1 MTTVSDDQALIPAND
16 ALPVLPYDP
25 PNDQYST
32 REPDEPRPEG
42 FTLPQVDGAVLT
54 PQSFRQTRFADLPL
68 YLPTLSNPVVSFDG
82 GLNWAALEVSDKGVA
97 CILFSYLNQAENDF
111 IELKLNDDRV
121 GFHTVT
127 EDEALKG
134 TQIVLYAPS
143 ERFIREAGNTL
154 QAFVTPLGGNGQQTK
169 RFNIKVD
176 IEHPGGRDPIANTGK
191 NENLPKPIFPDD
203 VIQFGVDS
211 DTAGKG
217 VPVIID
223 YYPVDRGLPVVNHR
237 KVRDRIRLSIG
248 GVVVEHS
255 VSEFEAAG
263 TAPITIWVYASTWAT
278 VGSGVH
284 ICEYNVIDEVG
295 NASLGFSPDQELEVR
310 LDNGTQPLLRQ
321 AYIDESE
328 QDADGHDQL
337 DADALDGKPAT
348 IIVAV
353 RNEGYL
359 ANDTIRVRVNGLT
372 ADGVRIITFYDFPV
386 VSPTILTAKIPWPFA
401 DILPLVKGRIQ
412 LTYQRIRTG
421 VLPQNSDSAKLNI
434 IGTPVEAGLAAPI
447 VDAAIGGTL
456 PDPTVNPFEV
466 LIKPYPGQLSNDR
479 VTLVL
484 EGTFANGKPYYA
496 EYSDMAGTG
505 NIYFDLPNGPSGP
518 IAQLDGGSLVLYYR
532 VNNRPPSRRL
542 ELSIGE
548 TQASLRAPTT
558 RQAVPPDHVFNP
570 LVSKANL
577 NVTVHHHASF
587 VLNAVVTLHF
597 EGSKAGGSN
606 PPIAFPI
613 DPNWLGTDLPFTI
626 PRNIVLNN
634 LNGSAR
640 LYYTVDAPGQPRQ
653 LISHDLVITVG
664 GALELPEPVV
674 LEATPIKPPSL
685 ASINP
690 QHVLPP
696 RPAIVTVRVTY
707 AMLASDNVKV
717 HIIGANGFGIGTPNI
732 PMKPGIPD
740 AGTDYITFTTTNV
753 FVGANLGRTCRVFF
767 EVTRDGA
774 TTSSRELTLEVENLS
789 EQDFDLV
796 SIPEASGGVI
806 NTAGS
811 NNVQINKW
819 PFCRAGQ
826 ALWIYLTGTLDL
838 LLRPGREV
846 TPAEFSAGKT
856 LDQIPRTYLD
866 QLKHGDVVTVK
877 AYASL
882 DGTGEINSAVSF
894 KEVSYAVSALNLR
907 FVNTPYSVGP
917 DGTLNNVELI
927 LGSDSR
933 NPSAVVVT
941 IPTTFSYA
949 DGSTGSKAFLT
960 DENGALAI
968 PGIRA
973 PNAAGSYTFTA
984 TSGAH
989 SATAEVTVKSLLPA
1003 GSIIN
1008 LRRGPSWLAFLPNN
1022 LYFYASLSAVGA
1034 IVKIDSSSGE
1044 VLKEIDMGTTV
1055 RAIYCSIDGK
1065 KLYIPAGNSI
1075 IVVDTTDDKITNRIP
1090 VNGISANHTLDLSPD
1105 GKYIFTMSQQYIIN
1119 SANVLRISTASETF
1133 DRAYRMGNVYTNYAL
1148 CSADSTS
1155 FYTMDYEMYGYVY
1168 RYNIESGARTHVY
1181 TTGSY
1186 GNNMILSPDRS
1197 ILYINNW
1204 AAGSRSTIIALPN
1217 LQAKS
1222 FSINIGF
1229 AYCMSGNRQNT
1240 RLISVSDTTRLLM
1253 DTVSGAITRRFTIA
1267 GRGLSIFSPDDQ
1279 TIYHCEEGESRISIT
1294 AAP

>member
-25 PNDQYST
+25 PSDQYST
-32 REPDEPRPEG
+32 REPDEPQPEG

-176 IEHPGGRDPIANTGK
+176 IEHPGGRDPIANTGQ

-284 ICEYNVIDEVG
+284 TCEYNVIDEVG

-310 LDNGTQPLLRQ
+310 LDNGTQPLLRE

-328 QDADGHDQL
+328 QDADGNDQL

-359 ANDTIRVRVNGLT
+359 AGDTIRVRVNGLT

-421 VLPQNSDSAKLNI
+421 VLPQNSESAKLNI
-434 IGTPVEAGLAAPI
+434 IGNPVETGLAAPI

-505 NIYFDLPNGPSGP
+505 DIYFDLPNGPSGP

-542 ELSIGE
+542 ALSIGE
-548 TQASLRAPTT
+548 TQASLLAPTT

-577 NVTVHHHASF
+577 NVTVHHHVSF

-774 TTSSRELTLEVENLS
+774 TTPSRELTLEVENLS

-806 NTAGS
+806 NTAVA
-811 NNVQINKW
+811 NNVRIDKW
-819 PFCRAGQ
+819 PFCRVGQPVWIKLLSTTNRDLRLAVGVTSAEFNAGR
-826 ALWIYLTGTLDL
+826 TLDL
-838 LLRPGREV
+838 IPAGYLSSLDNNSKVEV
-846 TPAEFSAGKT
+846 VAWVSMDESGSLETAQYFKVATYVTRKGSGEIIRHITVGNGPTQIVISRDGTTACVVNNNVSGVSVINLATNAVRTLAYNFNLYKLALHPTDPRLFLSGYNYSSPNYQTPVLNLSTFTFSYPFALGT
-856 LDQIPRTYLD
+856 TS
-866 QLKHGDVVTVK
+866 
-877 AYASL
+877 AYAICLNPSGSRMFVGIRSGNNSIYSY
-882 DGTGEINSAVSF
+882 DTTNGSYIGAYAGTSGPEGVTTNPQGTAVFITGQNTDRFTLSSRVRTHSIPNSGLARELAHTGFDAPFERLYVS
-894 KEVSYAVSALNLR
+894 VSALNKLDIY
-907 FVNTPYSVGP
+907 NTEN
-917 DGTLNNVELI
+917 DGL
-927 LGSDSR
+927 
-933 NPSAVVVT
+933 
-941 IPTTFSYA
+941 TF
-949 DGSTGSKAFLT
+949 
-960 DENGALAI
+960 
-968 PGIRA
+968 
-973 PNAAGSYTFTA
+973 
-984 TSGAH
+984 
-989 SATAEVTVKSLLPA
+989 VKSLTGLSDPRGIAFHPTRPLAYVAELA
-1003 GSIIN
+1003 GN
-1008 LRRGPSWLAFLPNN
+1008 RVR
-1022 LYFYASLSAVGA
+1022 V
-1034 IVKIDSSSGE
+1034 
-1044 VLKEIDMGTTV
+1044 IDMNSETLIGTINGFDQPNGLACTPDGQYLLVCNSGNTTV
-1055 RAIYCSIDGK
+1055 AKVSI
-1065 KLYIPAGNSI
+1065 
-1075 IVVDTTDDKITNRIP
+1075 
-1090 VNGISANHTLDLSPD
+1090 
-1105 GKYIFTMSQQYIIN
+1105 
-1119 SANVLRISTASETF
+1119 
-1133 DRAYRMGNVYTNYAL
+1133 
-1148 CSADSTS
+1148 
-1155 FYTMDYEMYGYVY
+1155 
-1168 RYNIESGARTHVY
+1168 
-1181 TTGSY
+1181 
-1186 GNNMILSPDRS
+1186 
-1197 ILYINNW
+1197 
-1204 AAGSRSTIIALPN
+1204 
-1217 LQAKS
+1217 
-1222 FSINIGF
+1222 
-1229 AYCMSGNRQNT
+1229 
-1240 RLISVSDTTRLLM
+1240 
-1253 DTVSGAITRRFTIA
+1253 
-1267 GRGLSIFSPDDQ
+1267 
-1279 TIYHCEEGESRISIT
+1279 
-1294 AAP
+1294 

>member
-25 PNDQYST
+25 PSDQYST
-32 REPDEPRPEG
+32 REPDEPQPEG

-54 PQSFRQTRFADLPL
+54 PQSFRQTPFADLPL

-82 GLNWAALEVSDKGVA
+82 GLNWAALEVSDKGVT

-127 EDEALKG
+127 EDEAVKG

-176 IEHPGGRDPIANTGK
+176 IEHPGGRDPIANTGE

-310 LDNGTQPLLRQ
+310 LDNGTQPLLRE

-328 QDADGHDQL
+328 QDADGNDQL

-421 VLPQNSDSAKLNI
+421 VLPQNSESAKLNI
-434 IGTPVEAGLAAPI
+434 IGNPVETGLAAPI

-505 NIYFDLPNGPSGP
+505 DIYFDLPNGPSGP

-548 TQASLRAPTT
+548 TQASLLAPTT

-774 TTSSRELTLEVENLS
+774 TTPSRELTLEVENLS

-806 NTAGS
+806 NTAVA
-811 NNVQINKW
+811 NNVRIDKW
-819 PFCRAGQ
+819 PFCRVGQPVWIQLRSTTNRDLRLAVGVTSAEFNAGR
-826 ALWIYLTGTLDL
+826 TLDL
-838 LLRPGREV
+838 IPASYLSSLDNNSKVEVVAFVSMDESNSLETAQYFKVATYVTRKGSGEIIRSINVGYGPTLLKMNRDGSMICVAHSRSLSSIIIDLPSYTTRYASVNGIVAYLGLNPTQPKLYFSINQLYTGNTSLGVFDTAANTWTNPFPGFGYAGDIAFNPSGSRVFIARLGTNV
-846 TPAEFSAGKT
+846 TSGYVTANNT
-856 LDQIPRTYLD
+856 LDRSYTGTSPARAITTNPNGTALFTTGAVTERFILSSGQRTQSVGNSGYASGLAHSPSNASRHRLYVPVSTDNKVLIFDTSED
-866 QLKHGDVVTVK
+866 QLKV
-877 AYASL
+877 
-882 DGTGEINSAVSF
+882 
-894 KEVSYAVSALNLR
+894 
-907 FVNTPYSVGP
+907 
-917 DGTLNNVELI
+917 
-927 LGSDSR
+927 
-933 NPSAVVVT
+933 
-941 IPTTFSYA
+941 
-949 DGSTGSKAFLT
+949 
-960 DENGALAI
+960 
-968 PGIRA
+968 
-973 PNAAGSYTFTA
+973 
-984 TSGAH
+984 
-989 SATAEVTVKSLLPA
+989 VKSLTGIMAPQNAAFHPTQPRVYVTELA
-1003 GSIIN
+1003 NNRVIVIN
-1008 LRRGPSWLAFLPNN
+1008 TDTEE
-1022 LYFYASLSAVGA
+1022 VEGA
-1034 IVKIDSSSGE
+1034 I
-1044 VLKEIDMGTTV
+1044 
-1055 RAIYCSIDGK
+1055 DGFDQ
-1065 KLYIPAGNSI
+1065 PFD
-1075 IVVDTTDDKITNRIP
+1075 IVI
-1090 VNGISANHTLDLSPD
+1090 SPD
-1105 GKYIFTMSQQYIIN
+1105 GKLAYVSN
-1119 SANVLRISTASETF
+1119 SA
-1133 DRAYRMGNVYTNYAL
+1133 G
-1148 CSADSTS
+1148 
-1155 FYTMDYEMYGYVY
+1155 
-1168 RYNIESGARTHVY
+1168 
-1181 TTGSY
+1181 TTVDVVD
-1186 GNNMILSPDRS
+1186 I
-1197 ILYINNW
+1197 
-1204 AAGSRSTIIALPN
+1204 
-1217 LQAKS
+1217 
-1222 FSINIGF
+1222 
-1229 AYCMSGNRQNT
+1229 
-1240 RLISVSDTTRLLM
+1240 
-1253 DTVSGAITRRFTIA
+1253 
-1267 GRGLSIFSPDDQ
+1267 
-1279 TIYHCEEGESRISIT
+1279 
-1294 AAP
+1294 

>member
-25 PNDQYST
+25 PSDQYST
-32 REPDEPRPEG
+32 REPDEPQPEG

-54 PQSFRQTRFADLPL
+54 PQSFRQTPFADLPL

-82 GLNWAALEVSDKGVA
+82 GLNWAALEVSDKGVT

-176 IEHPGGRDPIANTGK
+176 IEHPGGRDPIASTGQ

-310 LDNGTQPLLRQ
+310 LDNGTQPLLRE

-328 QDADGHDQL
+328 QDADGNDQL

-421 VLPQNSDSAKLNI
+421 VLPQNSESAKLNI
-434 IGTPVEAGLAAPI
+434 IGNPVETGLAAPI

-505 NIYFDLPNGPSGP
+505 DIYFDLPNGPSGP

-548 TQASLRAPTT
+548 TQASLLAPTT

-774 TTSSRELTLEVENLS
+774 TTPSRELTLEVENLS

-806 NTAGS
+806 NTAVA
-811 NNVQINKW
+811 NNVRIDKW
-819 PFCRAGQ
+819 PFCRVGQPVWIQLRSTTNRDLRLAVGVTSAEFNAGR
-826 ALWIYLTGTLDL
+826 TLDL
-838 LLRPGREV
+838 IPASYLSSLDNNSKVEVVAFVSMDESNSLETAQYFKVATYVTRKGSGEIIRSINVGYGPTLLKMNRDGSMICVAHSRSLSSIIIDLPSYTTRYASVNGIVAYLGLNPTQPKLYFSINQLYTGNTSLGVFDTAANTWTNPFPGFGYAGDIAFNPSGSRVFIARLGTNV
-846 TPAEFSAGKT
+846 TSGYVTANNT
-856 LDQIPRTYLD
+856 LDRSYTGTSPARAITTNPNGTALFTTGAVTERFILSSGQRTQSVGNSGYASGLAHSPSNASRQRLYVPVSTDNKVLIFDTSED
-866 QLKHGDVVTVK
+866 QLKV
-877 AYASL
+877 
-882 DGTGEINSAVSF
+882 
-894 KEVSYAVSALNLR
+894 
-907 FVNTPYSVGP
+907 
-917 DGTLNNVELI
+917 
-927 LGSDSR
+927 
-933 NPSAVVVT
+933 
-941 IPTTFSYA
+941 
-949 DGSTGSKAFLT
+949 
-960 DENGALAI
+960 
-968 PGIRA
+968 
-973 PNAAGSYTFTA
+973 
-984 TSGAH
+984 
-989 SATAEVTVKSLLPA
+989 VKSLTGIMAPQNAAFHPTQPRVYVTELA
-1003 GSIIN
+1003 NNRVIVIN
-1008 LRRGPSWLAFLPNN
+1008 TDTEE
-1022 LYFYASLSAVGA
+1022 VEGA
-1034 IVKIDSSSGE
+1034 I
-1044 VLKEIDMGTTV
+1044 
-1055 RAIYCSIDGK
+1055 DGFDQ
-1065 KLYIPAGNSI
+1065 PFD
-1075 IVVDTTDDKITNRIP
+1075 IVI
-1090 VNGISANHTLDLSPD
+1090 SPD
-1105 GKYIFTMSQQYIIN
+1105 GKLAYVSN
-1119 SANVLRISTASETF
+1119 SA
-1133 DRAYRMGNVYTNYAL
+1133 G
-1148 CSADSTS
+1148 
-1155 FYTMDYEMYGYVY
+1155 
-1168 RYNIESGARTHVY
+1168 
-1181 TTGSY
+1181 TTVDVVD
-1186 GNNMILSPDRS
+1186 I
-1197 ILYINNW
+1197 
-1204 AAGSRSTIIALPN
+1204 
-1217 LQAKS
+1217 
-1222 FSINIGF
+1222 
-1229 AYCMSGNRQNT
+1229 
-1240 RLISVSDTTRLLM
+1240 
-1253 DTVSGAITRRFTIA
+1253 
-1267 GRGLSIFSPDDQ
+1267 
-1279 TIYHCEEGESRISIT
+1279 
-1294 AAP
+1294 

>member
-25 PNDQYST
+25 PSDQYST
-32 REPDEPRPEG
+32 REPDEPQPEG

-54 PQSFRQTRFADLPL
+54 PQSFRQTPFADLPL

-82 GLNWAALEVSDKGVA
+82 GLNWAALEVSDKGVT

-176 IEHPGGRDPIANTGK
+176 IEHPGGRDPIANTGQ

-310 LDNGTQPLLRQ
+310 LDNGTQPLLRE

-328 QDADGHDQL
+328 QDADGNDQL

-421 VLPQNSDSAKLNI
+421 VLPQNSESAKLNI
-434 IGTPVEAGLAAPI
+434 IGNPVETGLAAPI

-505 NIYFDLPNGPSGP
+505 DIYFDLPNGPSGP

-548 TQASLRAPTT
+548 TQASLLAPTT

-774 TTSSRELTLEVENLS
+774 TTPSRELTLEVENLS

-806 NTAGS
+806 NTAVA
-811 NNVQINKW
+811 NNVRIDKW
-819 PFCRAGQ
+819 PFCRVGQPVWIQLRSTTNRDLRLAVGVTSAEFNAGR
-826 ALWIYLTGTLDL
+826 TLDL
-838 LLRPGREV
+838 IPASYLSSLDNNSKVEVVAFVSMDESNSLETAQYFKVATYVTRKGSGEIIRSINVGYGPTLLKMNRDGSMICVAHSRSLSSIIIDLPSYTTRYASVNGIVAYLGLNPTQPKLYFSINQLYTGNTSLGVFDTAANTWTNPFPGFGYAGDIAFNPSGSRVFIARLGTNV
-846 TPAEFSAGKT
+846 TYGYVTANNT
-856 LDQIPRTYLD
+856 LDRSYTGTSPARAITTNPNGTALFTTGAVTERFILSSGQRTQSVGNSGYASGLAHSPSNASRQRLYVPVSTDNKVLIFDTSED
-866 QLKHGDVVTVK
+866 QLKV
-877 AYASL
+877 
-882 DGTGEINSAVSF
+882 
-894 KEVSYAVSALNLR
+894 
-907 FVNTPYSVGP
+907 
-917 DGTLNNVELI
+917 
-927 LGSDSR
+927 
-933 NPSAVVVT
+933 
-941 IPTTFSYA
+941 
-949 DGSTGSKAFLT
+949 
-960 DENGALAI
+960 
-968 PGIRA
+968 
-973 PNAAGSYTFTA
+973 
-984 TSGAH
+984 
-989 SATAEVTVKSLLPA
+989 VKSLTGIMAPQNAAFHPTQPRVYVTELA
-1003 GSIIN
+1003 NNRVIVIN
-1008 LRRGPSWLAFLPNN
+1008 TDTEE
-1022 LYFYASLSAVGA
+1022 VEGA
-1034 IVKIDSSSGE
+1034 I
-1044 VLKEIDMGTTV
+1044 
-1055 RAIYCSIDGK
+1055 DGFDQ
-1065 KLYIPAGNSI
+1065 PFD
-1075 IVVDTTDDKITNRIP
+1075 IVI
-1090 VNGISANHTLDLSPD
+1090 SPD
-1105 GKYIFTMSQQYIIN
+1105 GKLAYVSN
-1119 SANVLRISTASETF
+1119 SA
-1133 DRAYRMGNVYTNYAL
+1133 G
-1148 CSADSTS
+1148 
-1155 FYTMDYEMYGYVY
+1155 
-1168 RYNIESGARTHVY
+1168 
-1181 TTGSY
+1181 TTVDVVD
-1186 GNNMILSPDRS
+1186 I
-1197 ILYINNW
+1197 
-1204 AAGSRSTIIALPN
+1204 
-1217 LQAKS
+1217 
-1222 FSINIGF
+1222 
-1229 AYCMSGNRQNT
+1229 
-1240 RLISVSDTTRLLM
+1240 
-1253 DTVSGAITRRFTIA
+1253 
-1267 GRGLSIFSPDDQ
+1267 
-1279 TIYHCEEGESRISIT
+1279 
-1294 AAP
+1294 

>member
-25 PNDQYST
+25 PSDQYST
-32 REPDEPRPEG
+32 REPDEPQPEG

-54 PQSFRQTRFADLPL
+54 PQSFRQTPFADLPL

-82 GLNWAALEVSDKGVA
+82 GLNWAALEVSDKGVT

-176 IEHPGGRDPIANTGK
+176 VEHPGGRDPIANTGQ

-386 VSPTILTAKIPWPFA
+386 VSPTIVTAKIPWPFA

-548 TQASLRAPTT
+548 TQASLLAPTT

-774 TTSSRELTLEVENLS
+774 TTPSRELTLEVENLS

-806 NTAGS
+806 NTAVA
-811 NNVQINKW
+811 NNVRIDKW
-819 PFCRAGQ
+819 PFCRVGQPVWIQLRSTTNRDLRLAVGVTSAEFNAGR
-826 ALWIYLTGTLDL
+826 TLDL
-838 LLRPGREV
+838 IPASYLSSLDNNSKVEV
-846 TPAEFSAGKT
+846 VAWVSMDESGSLETAQYFKVATYVTRKGAGEIIRHITVGNGPSQIAISRDGKT
-856 LDQIPRTYLD
+856 VCVLNARAYSVSVINLASGAIRTSVYNYIYRLA
-866 QLKHGDVVTVK
+866 LHPTEPKLFLS
-877 AYASL
+877 ASTAIGYYYQTPVL
-882 DGTGEINSAVSF
+882 NLSTFTFSYPFNYGNSATYAIGLNPTGSRMFVSNLTGGGNF
-894 KEVSYAVSALNLR
+894 AFALFNTINNQVERNFYGSPNPRAMLTNPQGTAIFTTGNNTERYTLSSGVRTHTVANGGLAQELAHTGFDAPLERLYVSVSALNRLDIY
-907 FVNTPYSVGP
+907 NTEN
-917 DGTLNNVELI
+917 DGL
-927 LGSDSR
+927 
-933 NPSAVVVT
+933 
-941 IPTTFSYA
+941 TF
-949 DGSTGSKAFLT
+949 
-960 DENGALAI
+960 
-968 PGIRA
+968 
-973 PNAAGSYTFTA
+973 
-984 TSGAH
+984 
-989 SATAEVTVKSLLPA
+989 VKSLTGLSDPRGIAFHPTRPLAYVAELA
-1003 GSIIN
+1003 GN
-1008 LRRGPSWLAFLPNN
+1008 RVR
-1022 LYFYASLSAVGA
+1022 V
-1034 IVKIDSSSGE
+1034 
-1044 VLKEIDMGTTV
+1044 IDMNSETLIGTINGFDQPNGLACTPDGQYLLVCNSGNTTV
-1055 RAIYCSIDGK
+1055 AEVSI
-1065 KLYIPAGNSI
+1065 
-1075 IVVDTTDDKITNRIP
+1075 
-1090 VNGISANHTLDLSPD
+1090 
-1105 GKYIFTMSQQYIIN
+1105 
-1119 SANVLRISTASETF
+1119 
-1133 DRAYRMGNVYTNYAL
+1133 
-1148 CSADSTS
+1148 
-1155 FYTMDYEMYGYVY
+1155 
-1168 RYNIESGARTHVY
+1168 
-1181 TTGSY
+1181 
-1186 GNNMILSPDRS
+1186 
-1197 ILYINNW
+1197 
-1204 AAGSRSTIIALPN
+1204 
-1217 LQAKS
+1217 
-1222 FSINIGF
+1222 
-1229 AYCMSGNRQNT
+1229 
-1240 RLISVSDTTRLLM
+1240 
-1253 DTVSGAITRRFTIA
+1253 
-1267 GRGLSIFSPDDQ
+1267 
-1279 TIYHCEEGESRISIT
+1279 
-1294 AAP
+1294 

>member
-54 PQSFRQTRFADLPL
+54 PQSFRQTPFADLPL

-82 GLNWAALEVSDKGVA
+82 GLNWAALEVSDKGVT

-176 IEHPGGRDPIANTGK
+176 IEHPGGRDPIANTGQ

-421 VLPQNSDSAKLNI
+421 VLPQNSESAKLNI
-434 IGTPVEAGLAAPI
+434 IGNPVETGLAAPI

-505 NIYFDLPNGPSGP
+505 DIYFDLPNGPSGP

-548 TQASLRAPTT
+548 TQASLLAPTT

-774 TTSSRELTLEVENLS
+774 TTPSRELTLEVENLS

-806 NTAGS
+806 NTAVA
-811 NNVQINKW
+811 NNVRIDKW
-819 PFCRAGQ
+819 PFCRVGQPVWIKLLSTTNRDLRLAVGVTSAEFNAGR
-826 ALWIYLTGTLDL
+826 TLDL
-838 LLRPGREV
+838 I
-846 TPAEFSAGKT
+846 PAS
-856 LDQIPRTYLD
+856 YLS
-866 QLKHGDVVTVK
+866 
-877 AYASL
+877 SL
-882 DGTGEINSAVSF
+882 DNNSKVEVVASVSMDESGSLETAQHFKVATYVTRKGAGEIIR
-894 KEVSYAVSALNLR
+894 EIQ
-907 FVNTPYSVGP
+907 VGNGP
-917 DGTLNNVELI
+917 FEIVI
-927 LGSDSR
+927 SRDSLT
-933 NPSAVVVT
+933 ACVT
-941 IPTTFSYA
+941 
-949 DGSTGSKAFLT
+949 
-960 DENGALAI
+960 NQ
-968 PGIRA
+968 R
-973 PNAAGSYTFTA
+973 
-984 TSGAH
+984 TSGI
-989 SATAEVTVKSLLPA
+989 
-1003 GSIIN
+1003 SIIN
-1008 LRRGPSWLAFLPNN
+1008 LATNAVRTIAFGNGVAKLALHPTDSRLFLTNSHSNYYFVIPVLDISSFSFTTPYNHGYSTYAICLNPSGSRMFVGQRSGGTTAAFWSYNTVSNVFLGGHAGTPNPRALTTNPQGTAVFATGNATERFILSSGVRTHTLINSGVAQNLAHSPLNAHAEL
-1022 LYFYASLSAVGA
+1022 LYVSVSAANKLDIYSTSSESLSFITSITGLSDPRGIAFHPTLA
-1034 IVKIDSSSGE
+1034 IAYVAE
-1044 VLKEIDMGTTV
+1044 LN
-1055 RAIYCSIDGK
+1055 
-1065 KLYIPAGNSI
+1065 GNSVRVIDTVTGTPVGI
-1075 IVVDTTDDKITNRIP
+1075 I
-1090 VNGISANHTLDLSPD
+1090 NGFDQPNGVAVTPD
-1105 GKYIFTMSQQYIIN
+1105 GKTLLVCN
-1119 SANVLRISTASETF
+1119 
-1133 DRAYRMGNVYTNYAL
+1133 
-1148 CSADSTS
+1148 
-1155 FYTMDYEMYGYVY
+1155 
-1168 RYNIESGARTHVY
+1168 
-1181 TTGSY
+1181 
-1186 GNNMILSPDRS
+1186 
-1197 ILYINNW
+1197 
-1204 AAGSRSTIIALPN
+1204 
-1217 LQAKS
+1217 
-1222 FSINIGF
+1222 
-1229 AYCMSGNRQNT
+1229 SGNT
-1240 RLISVSDTTRLLM
+1240 TVAEVS
-1253 DTVSGAITRRFTIA
+1253 I
-1267 GRGLSIFSPDDQ
+1267 
-1279 TIYHCEEGESRISIT
+1279 
-1294 AAP
+1294 

>member
-25 PNDQYST
+25 PSDQYST
-32 REPDEPRPEG
+32 REPDEPQPEG

-54 PQSFRQTRFADLPL
+54 PQSFRQTPFADLPL

-82 GLNWAALEVSDKGVA
+82 GLNWAALEVSDKGVT

-176 IEHPGGRDPIANTGK
+176 IEHPGGRDPIASTGQ

-310 LDNGTQPLLRQ
+310 LDNGTQPLLRE

-328 QDADGHDQL
+328 QDADGNDQL

-421 VLPQNSDSAKLNI
+421 VLPQNSESAKLNI
-434 IGTPVEAGLAAPI
+434 IGNPVETGLAAPI

-505 NIYFDLPNGPSGP
+505 DIYFDLPNGPSGP

-548 TQASLRAPTT
+548 TQASLLAPTT

-587 VLNAVVTLHF
+587 VLNAVVTLHL

-774 TTSSRELTLEVENLS
+774 TTPSRELTLEVENLS

-806 NTAGS
+806 NTAVA
-811 NNVQINKW
+811 NNVRIDKW
-819 PFCRAGQ
+819 PFCRVGQPVWIQLRSTTNRDLRLAVGVTSAEFNAGR
-826 ALWIYLTGTLDL
+826 TLDL
-838 LLRPGREV
+838 IPASYLSSLDNNSKVEVVAFVSMDESNSLETAQYFKVATYVTRKGSGEIIRSINVGYGPTLLKMNRDGSMICVAHSRSLSSIIIDLPSYTTRYASVNGIVAYLGLNPTQPKLYFSINQLYTGNTSLGVFDTAANTWTNPFPGFGYAGDIAFNPSGSRVFIARLGTNV
-846 TPAEFSAGKT
+846 TSGYVTANNT
-856 LDQIPRTYLD
+856 LDRSYTGTSPARAITTNPNGTALFTTGAVTERFILSSGQRTQSVGNSGYASGLAHSPSNASRQRLYVPVSTDNKVLIFDTSED
-866 QLKHGDVVTVK
+866 QLKV
-877 AYASL
+877 
-882 DGTGEINSAVSF
+882 
-894 KEVSYAVSALNLR
+894 
-907 FVNTPYSVGP
+907 
-917 DGTLNNVELI
+917 
-927 LGSDSR
+927 
-933 NPSAVVVT
+933 
-941 IPTTFSYA
+941 
-949 DGSTGSKAFLT
+949 
-960 DENGALAI
+960 
-968 PGIRA
+968 
-973 PNAAGSYTFTA
+973 
-984 TSGAH
+984 
-989 SATAEVTVKSLLPA
+989 VKSLTGIMAPQNAAFHPTQPRVYVTELA
-1003 GSIIN
+1003 NNRVIVIN
-1008 LRRGPSWLAFLPNN
+1008 TDTEE
-1022 LYFYASLSAVGA
+1022 VEGA
-1034 IVKIDSSSGE
+1034 I
-1044 VLKEIDMGTTV
+1044 
-1055 RAIYCSIDGK
+1055 DGFDQ
-1065 KLYIPAGNSI
+1065 PFD
-1075 IVVDTTDDKITNRIP
+1075 IVI
-1090 VNGISANHTLDLSPD
+1090 SPD
-1105 GKYIFTMSQQYIIN
+1105 GKLAYVSN
-1119 SANVLRISTASETF
+1119 SA
-1133 DRAYRMGNVYTNYAL
+1133 G
-1148 CSADSTS
+1148 
-1155 FYTMDYEMYGYVY
+1155 
-1168 RYNIESGARTHVY
+1168 
-1181 TTGSY
+1181 TTVDVVD
-1186 GNNMILSPDRS
+1186 I
-1197 ILYINNW
+1197 
-1204 AAGSRSTIIALPN
+1204 
-1217 LQAKS
+1217 
-1222 FSINIGF
+1222 
-1229 AYCMSGNRQNT
+1229 
-1240 RLISVSDTTRLLM
+1240 
-1253 DTVSGAITRRFTIA
+1253 
-1267 GRGLSIFSPDDQ
+1267 
-1279 TIYHCEEGESRISIT
+1279 
-1294 AAP
+1294 

>member
-54 PQSFRQTRFADLPL
+54 PQSFRQTPFADLPL

-82 GLNWAALEVSDKGVA
+82 GLNWAALEVSDKGVT

-127 EDEALKG
+127 EDEAVKG

-176 IEHPGGRDPIANTGK
+176 IEHPGGRDPIANTGQ

-310 LDNGTQPLLRQ
+310 LDNGTQPLLRE

-328 QDADGHDQL
+328 QDADGNDQL

-421 VLPQNSDSAKLNI
+421 VLPQNSESAKLNI
-434 IGTPVEAGLAAPI
+434 IGNPVETGLAAPI

-505 NIYFDLPNGPSGP
+505 DIYFDLPNGPSGP

-548 TQASLRAPTT
+548 TQASLLAPTT

-774 TTSSRELTLEVENLS
+774 TTPSRELTLEVENLS

-806 NTAGS
+806 NTAVA
-811 NNVQINKW
+811 NNVRIDKW
-819 PFCRAGQ
+819 PFCRVGQPVWIQLRSTTNRDLRLAVGVTSAEFNAGR
-826 ALWIYLTGTLDL
+826 TLDL
-838 LLRPGREV
+838 IPASYLSSLDNNSKVEVVAFVSMDESNSLETAQYFKVATYVTRKGSGEIIRSINVGYGPTLLKMNRDGSMICVAHSRSLSSIIIDLPSYTTRYASVNGIVAYLGLNPTQPKLYFSINQLYTGNTSLGVFDTAANTWTNPFPGFGYAGDIAFNPSGSRVFIARLGTNV
-846 TPAEFSAGKT
+846 TSGYVTANNT
-856 LDQIPRTYLD
+856 LDRSYTGTSPARAITTNPNGTALFTTGAVTERFILSSGQRTQSVGNSGYASGLAHSPSNASRQRLYVPVSTDNKVLIFDTSED
-866 QLKHGDVVTVK
+866 QLKV
-877 AYASL
+877 
-882 DGTGEINSAVSF
+882 
-894 KEVSYAVSALNLR
+894 
-907 FVNTPYSVGP
+907 
-917 DGTLNNVELI
+917 
-927 LGSDSR
+927 
-933 NPSAVVVT
+933 
-941 IPTTFSYA
+941 
-949 DGSTGSKAFLT
+949 
-960 DENGALAI
+960 
-968 PGIRA
+968 
-973 PNAAGSYTFTA
+973 
-984 TSGAH
+984 
-989 SATAEVTVKSLLPA
+989 VKSLTGIMAPQNAAFHPTQPRVYVTELA
-1003 GSIIN
+1003 NNRVIVIN
-1008 LRRGPSWLAFLPNN
+1008 TDTEE
-1022 LYFYASLSAVGA
+1022 VEGA
-1034 IVKIDSSSGE
+1034 I
-1044 VLKEIDMGTTV
+1044 
-1055 RAIYCSIDGK
+1055 DGFDQ
-1065 KLYIPAGNSI
+1065 PFD
-1075 IVVDTTDDKITNRIP
+1075 IVI
-1090 VNGISANHTLDLSPD
+1090 SPD
-1105 GKYIFTMSQQYIIN
+1105 GKLAYVSN
-1119 SANVLRISTASETF
+1119 SA
-1133 DRAYRMGNVYTNYAL
+1133 G
-1148 CSADSTS
+1148 
-1155 FYTMDYEMYGYVY
+1155 
-1168 RYNIESGARTHVY
+1168 
-1181 TTGSY
+1181 TTVDVVD
-1186 GNNMILSPDRS
+1186 I
-1197 ILYINNW
+1197 
-1204 AAGSRSTIIALPN
+1204 
-1217 LQAKS
+1217 
-1222 FSINIGF
+1222 
-1229 AYCMSGNRQNT
+1229 
-1240 RLISVSDTTRLLM
+1240 
-1253 DTVSGAITRRFTIA
+1253 
-1267 GRGLSIFSPDDQ
+1267 
-1279 TIYHCEEGESRISIT
+1279 
-1294 AAP
+1294 